1 MSFPRRRESSLF
13 IVLWIPVPRLRED
26 RLHGNDSLFLSF
38 PGLTG
43 ESRTQGAFQRT
54 DEFKEQTVVLSGAGF
69 MKQEITLK
77 VNGTSY
83 LVQVEPRRTLVEVLR
98 ENLGLMGTKVSC
110 NEGECGACTVLMDG
124 RPAASCLVLAID
136 AQHQEIVTIEGMSV
150 GEKLHPIQEAFLQ
163 HGAIQ
168 CGFCTPGMV
177 MSTKAL
183 LDENPKPTALE
194 ARQAISG
201 NLCRCTGYQQIV
213 DSVLAAA
220 QKPAGN

>member
-1 MSFPRRRESSLF
+1 
-13 IVLWIPVPRLRED
+13 
-26 RLHGNDSLFLSF
+26 
-38 PGLTG
+38 
-43 ESRTQGAFQRT
+43 
-54 DEFKEQTVVLSGAGF
+54 
-69 MKQEITLK
+69 MKQAEITLK
-77 VNGTSY
+77 VNGINY
-83 LVQVEPRRTLVEVLR
+83 VVNVEPRRTLVEVLR

-136 AQHQEIVTIEGMSV
+136 AQQKEIVTIDGMSA

-183 LDENPKPTALE
+183 LDDNPHPTALE
-194 ARQAISG
+194 VRQAISG

-213 DSVLAAA
+213 DSVLAAS
-220 QKPAGN
+220 QRVDGES